1 MVTIVFIGC
10 ITHTNCQVINQRTV
24 LTLLTSS
31 LVANKHIKQIFTC
44 AGSTVTLISTK
55 ATTDVGAFCVV
66 TQSVEMAL
74 VLFRGYTFID
84 VCYKTKDGIW
94 LISIGTG
101 KCWGKIRK
109 EAGKPKISRIFMKNY
124 LTIVCEIIQ
133 KTFYQ
138 PVHVFPSP
146 VYPARQRQ
154 T

>member
-1 MVTIVFIGC
+1 MVTIVFIGS
-10 ITHTNCQVINQRTV
+10 ITQTYCQVIKQRTV
-24 LTLLTSS
+24 ITLLISS
-31 LVANKHIKQIFTC
+31 LVANKHVKQIFTC

-55 ATTDVGAFCVV
+55 ATTDVGTFCVV

-84 VCYKTKDGIW
+84 VCYKTKDGLW

-101 KCWGKIRK
+101 QCWGKIRK
-109 EAGKPKISRIFMKNY
+109 EAGKPKISRIFMKNF
-124 LTIVCEIIQ
+124 LTIVCEIIH

-146 VYPARQRQ
+146 VYPTRQRQ

>member
-1 MVTIVFIGC
+1 M
-10 ITHTNCQVINQRTV
+10 
-24 LTLLTSS
+24 
-31 LVANKHIKQIFTC
+31 
-44 AGSTVTLISTK
+44 ISTK
-55 ATTDVGAFCVV
+55 ATTDIGTFCVV

-109 EAGKPKISRIFMKNY
+109 EAGKPKISRILMKNF

-138 PVHVFPSP
+138 PEHVFPSP